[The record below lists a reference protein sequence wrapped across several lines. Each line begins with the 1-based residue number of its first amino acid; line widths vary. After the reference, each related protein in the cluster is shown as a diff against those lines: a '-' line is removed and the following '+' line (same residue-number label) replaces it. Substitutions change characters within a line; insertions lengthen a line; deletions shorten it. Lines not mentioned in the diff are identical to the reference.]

1 MQAIILAGGKGTRI
15 ASVRSDVPKPMIE
28 VRGKPI
34 LQYQIENLRA
44 CGITEI
50 TIGIGHLGDAIKNF
64 FGDGKKFGVSIKYFS
79 EEKPLGTAGAIFRM
93 LDENLLEENFLLLCG
108 DIIFDVDFS
117 RILKFHS
124 EKNAW
129 ATLVSHPN
137 SHPYDSSI
145 LMTETL
151 PPKEKGGLP
160 IRTGRV
166 VEWLSKE
173 DERGF
178 CGNLVNAG
186 IQVISREMI
195 SAVKKMRAENPSL
208 IRHPENPEKID
219 LDRDVLKTAIPCGKI
234 FAYQTSEYIK
244 DMGTPDR
251 YREVEADIASGKVA
265 ARNLARKQKAIFFD
279 RDGTLT
285 REAGFVTRPE
295 MLELSEGAGEAV
307 RLVNDSGFLAILV
320 TNQPAIARGD
330 LDFEGLSKINGKL
343 ETLLGKEGAFLDA
356 IYFCPH
362 HTDKGFPGERS
373 EYKFDCEC
381 RKPKAGMLFRAAEDF
396 NIDLSKSFMI
406 GDSGRDEGC
415 AKNGGLKKSI
425 LVGGGKSVLDAVKEI
440 LSLGENGN

>member
-28 VRGKPI
+28 ICGKPI
-34 LQYQIENLRA
+34 LQYQIENLCA

-93 LDENLLEENFLLLCG
+93 LDENLLEKNFLLLCG
-108 DIIFDVDFS
+108 DIIFDVDFG

-145 LMTETL
+145 LVTETL
-151 PPKEKGGLP
+151 SPEKKGALP
-160 IRTGRV
+160 IKTGRV
-166 VEWLSKE
+166 IEWLSKE

-178 CGNLVNAG
+178 CANLVNAG
-186 IQVISREMI
+186 IQVISRDLI
-195 SAVKKMRAENPSL
+195 SSVKKKRAENPSL
-208 IRHPENPEKID
+208 VRHPENLEKID
-219 LDRDVLKTAIPCGKI
+219 LDRDVLKVAIPSGKI

-244 DMGTPDR
+244 DMGTPER
-251 YREVEADIASGKVA
+251 YHEVEADVDSGKVA
-265 ARNLARKQKAIFFD
+265 ARNLSRRQRAIFFD

-285 REAGFVTRPE
+285 KEAGFVTRPE
-295 MLELSEGAGEAV
+295 MLNLSEDAGEAV
-307 RLVNDSGFLAILV
+307 RMVNNSGFLAILV
-320 TNQPAIARGD
+320 TNQPSIARGD
-330 LDFEGLSKINGKL
+330 LDFEGLSQIHRKL

-362 HTDKGFPGERS
+362 HTDKGFPGERI

-381 RKPKAGMLFRAAEDF
+381 RKPKPGMLFRAASDF
-396 NIDLSKSFMI
+396 NIDLSKSYMV
-406 GDSGRDEGC
+406 GDSYRDEEC
-415 AKNGGLKKSI
+415 AKNAGLEKSI
-425 LVGGGKSVLDAVKEI
+425 LVGNGKSVLDAVKEI
-440 LSLGENGN
+440 LSGMGNFK